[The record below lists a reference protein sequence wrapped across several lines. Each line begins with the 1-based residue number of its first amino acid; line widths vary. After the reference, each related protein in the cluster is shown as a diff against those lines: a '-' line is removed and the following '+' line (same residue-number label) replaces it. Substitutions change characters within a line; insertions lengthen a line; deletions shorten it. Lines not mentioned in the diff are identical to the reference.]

1 MYRILLSSLLAAVMG
16 LAGCAAAGTAHPGA
30 SPGATPVAAAE
41 PAAEPRKFVEA
52 APPSIPVAP
61 ELAAAAKALDAEAR
75 AWLAKSAPARRD
87 GYVYSLDVATL
98 LLYAA
103 RRGDAELYQKL
114 LPSAQALVLQDPDDP
129 YTNGFVLVRTKAGV
143 KPDVTGSA
151 EALWLA
157 RALWAGA
164 GAFGRSE
171 DRALARAI
179 LDGYTKHTYVLQGVW
194 LARRSF
200 DFGSRSF
207 ASLSALPAYQ
217 PDFLAQ
223 AERSDG
229 RSAWRGFA
237 ERSYGLLERTAT
249 PSGLLY
255 PVIQPEVGATFPG
268 AGLDVYAPNGLA
280 PLEDSCLG
288 AEGAVGGM
296 PKLAT
301 SLLDFSVQR
310 AAKGARLRAF
320 YSVDDGSAAGD
331 APLSSSGTACLSRL
345 ASALGHGEALAVLD
359 PRLTAELQA
368 AAGAKAR
375 AQLASAGP
383 LLLAAQARGAF

>member
-1 MYRILLSSLLAAVMG
+1 MTRTALTSLLCVLTC
-16 LAGCAAAGTAHPGA
+16 LAGCAATGPAPT
-30 SPGATPVAAAE
+30 SSVAAASPPP
-41 PAAEPRKFVEA
+41 PAAEPRAVAEA
-52 APPSIPVAP
+52 APSTIPVAP
-61 ELAAAAKALDAEAR
+61 ELAAAAKALDAEAH
-75 AWLAKSAPARRD
+75 AWLAKGTPARRD

-98 LLYAA
+98 MLYAA
-103 RRGDAELYQKL
+103 RRGDGELYARL
-114 LPSAQALVLQDPDDP
+114 LPAAQKLVLQDPDDP
-129 YTNGFVLVRTKAGV
+129 YTNGFVLLRTKDGA
-143 KPDVTGSA
+143 KPDTTGAS

-157 RALWAGA
+157 RALWTGA
-164 GAFGRSE
+164 GAFGRDD
-171 DRALARAI
+171 DRKLALAI

-217 PDFLAQ
+217 PDFLAR
-223 AERSDG
+223 AERSEG
-229 RSAWRGFA
+229 RSTWRGFA

-255 PVIQPEVGATFPG
+255 PVIQPEVGATYPG
-268 AGLDVYAPNGLA
+268 ASLDVYAPNGLS

-296 PKLAT
+296 PKLAA

-310 AAKGARLRAF
+310 GAKGARLKAF
-320 YSVDDGSAAGD
+320 YSVDDGGAGGESA
-331 APLSSSGTACLSRL
+331 LSANGTACLSRL
-345 ASALGHGEALAVLD
+345 ASALNHAEAAALLD
-359 PRLTAELQA
+359 PRLAAELQA
-368 AAGAKAR
+368 AASPKAR
-375 AQLASAGP
+375 AQLPTVGP